1 MSSAS
6 KFPETTRFQY
16 LDSCVRLYQAA
27 LKGDW
32 QNASALLMK
41 YPDVFRGPITEWN
54 DTALH
59 IAVATERT
67 DFVKELVERM
77 TPDEIA
83 FQNDSLNTAL
93 CFAADSEIVLL
104 AKLMVERNP
113 ILPLIRGSDG
123 KTPLYMAAL
132 NGRRKMVSYLYDVT
146 PFKDLDPM
154 ERVDILVATIS
165 TDMYGMSY
173 IDLTNIWVSE
183 KINFQFDLLTEVS

>member
-6 KFPETTRFQY
+6 KFPVTTRSQY
-16 LDSCVRLYQAA
+16 LDSCVRLYQPA

-41 YPDVFRGPITEWN
+41 YPDVFRDPITEWN

-93 CFAADSEIVLL
+93 CFAADSEIVLI

-113 ILPLIRGSDG
+113 ILPLIRGSD
-123 KTPLYMAAL
+123 
-132 NGRRKMVSYLYDVT
+132 
-146 PFKDLDPM
+146 
-154 ERVDILVATIS
+154 
-165 TDMYGMSY
+165 
-173 IDLTNIWVSE
+173 
-183 KINFQFDLLTEVS
+183 